1 MAVSAWMVVAMK
13 TLFSILAC
21 VMFATLLWATAMDGL
36 ASCIDLRDK
45 WLVAALVNFYIN
57 FAFIGAWIVYKESSL
72 IKAVI
77 LISIAIIVGSV
88 VTCGYIAL
96 QFFKLSREES
106 SKDPLYF
113 VLVRHQKK
121 DALEHMRGPSVVTA
135 RVIISSLGFLILG
148 TFIYTFVVYG
158 SPIRVSTCMIAVV
171 IDFYFHVV
179 ALSVWV
185 AYKES
190 SWISAFFWIL
200 SLVCCGSIA
209 TCVYIVKQLFYLS
222 PEQPVSLVLV
232 NNSNRNLLTSDP
244 LLMANTNA

>member
-1 MAVSAWMVVAMK
+1 MEQGNSHSA
-13 TLFSILAC
+13 
-21 VMFATLLWATAMDGL
+21 
-36 ASCIDLRDK
+36 
-45 WLVAALVNFYIN
+45 
-57 FAFIGAWIVYKESSL
+57 AWIVYKESSL
-72 IKAVI
+72 IKAVV
-77 LISIAIIVGSV
+77 LISIEIIVGSL

-96 QFFKLSREES
+96 RFFKLSHEES

-113 VLVRHQKK
+113 LLVRHQKR
-121 DALEHMRGPSVVTA
+121 DALEHMRRPFVVTA
-135 RVIISSLGFLILG
+135 R
-148 TFIYTFVVYG
+148 
-158 SPIRVSTCMIAVV
+158 
-171 IDFYFHVV
+171 
-179 ALSVWV
+179 VWV

-222 PEQPVSLVLV
+222 PQQPISLVLV

>member
-36 ASCIDLRDK
+36 ASCIDLRD
-45 WLVAALVNFYIN
+45 N
-57 FAFIGAWIVYKESSL
+57 
-72 IKAVI
+72 
-77 LISIAIIVGSV
+77 V